1 MAPEL
6 WDPVTGE
13 TSEIVVYREEN
24 GQTIIPLHFNPDGS
38 QFIIF
43 RKKPA
48 LPHIVKIEKDGGLL
62 FPGVQLNK
70 TGQPFIEVLRRSGKV
85 VTTLFEPGNYRLY
98 WSDGTTTIHQ
108 LSKPN
113 SAVALTGTWDISFD
127 TAWGGPAHVT
137 MDTLRSWTDFED
149 SGIKYY
155 SGTAVYRKSF
165 VVNPVQLKRSKV
177 ILDLGNVLELA
188 AVKINGHSLPA
199 VWAPPFTA
207 DITAFVKPG
216 NNTLEAEVT
225 NLWPNRLIGDSK
237 LPPGQR
243 RTKTNV
249 MKFNAPDAGKLLR
262 ISGLLGP
269 VTLNFIRFEE

>member
-1 MAPEL
+1 
-6 WDPVTGE
+6 
-13 TSEIVVYREEN
+13 
-24 GQTIIPLHFNPDGS
+24 LHFNPDGS

-43 RKKPA
+43 RKKPVP
-48 LPHIVKIEKDGGLL
+48 PHVVKIEKDGALL

-70 TGQPFIEVLRRSGKV
+70 TGKPFIEVVRKSGKV
-85 VTTLFEPGNYRLY
+85 VTTLFEPGNYKLY
-98 WSDGTTTIHQ
+98 WSDGKTTTHQ

-113 SAVALTGTWDISFD
+113 PVITLSGTWDLSFD
-127 TAWGGPAHVT
+127 TAWGGPAHITTDV
-137 MDTLRSWTDFED
+137 LKSWTDFED

-165 VVNPVQLKRSKV
+165 AVDPVYLKRSKV

-188 AVKINGHSLPA
+188 TVKINGHSLPA
-199 VWAPPFTA
+199 VWTPPFTA

-237 LPPGQR
+237 LPQEQR

-249 MKFNAPDAGKLLR
+249 MKFNAPDAEKLLR
-262 ISGLLGP
+262 ASGLLGP
-269 VTLNFIRFEE
+269 VTLNFIRCEE